1 MESVTEKDRLKLFIK
16 NMVSLRCTI
25 VVKSELDK
33 LGLHY
38 NSVEL
43 GEVDLSDKAS
53 RDQLERL
60 DIALKLT
67 GLELM
72 DDNKKILVEK
82 IKTTII
88 ELIHYKDDQ
97 IKVNL
102 SSFLS
107 EKLNH
112 NYTYLSN
119 LFSEIKGI
127 TIEQYYIANKIE
139 KVKELLVYDELSLTE
154 IAWKLHYSSVSHL
167 SNQFKKMTGLTP
179 SHFKNLKSKKRVA
192 LG

>member
-1 MESVTEKDRLKLFIK
+1 MICQIMLYICLQEEYIKEKERLKLFIK

-25 VVKSELDK
+25 VVKAELDK

-43 GEVDLSDKAS
+43 GEVDLADKAS
-53 RDQLERL
+53 LDQLDKL
-60 DIALKLT
+60 NIALKLT

-97 IKVNL
+97 IKINL

-119 LFSEIKGI
+119 LFSEIK
-127 TIEQYYIANKIE
+127 E
-139 KVKELLVYDELSLTE
+139 
-154 IAWKLHYSSVSHL
+154 
-167 SNQFKKMTGLTP
+167 
-179 SHFKNLKSKKRVA
+179 
-192 LG
+192 

>member
-1 MESVTEKDRLKLFIK
+1 MESVTEKDILKLFIK

-72 DDNKKILVEK
+72 DDNKKIIVEK

-88 ELIHYKDDQ
+88 ELIHYKDC
-97 IKVNL
+97 L
-102 SSFLS
+102 L
-107 EKLNH
+107 
-112 NYTYLSN
+112 YTSD
-119 LFSEIKGI
+119 S
-127 TIEQYYIANKIE
+127 A
-139 KVKELLVYDELSLTE
+139 DE
-154 IAWKLHYSSVSHL
+154 
-167 SNQFKKMTGLTP
+167 
-179 SHFKNLKSKKRVA
+179 
-192 LG
+192 

>member
-1 MESVTEKDRLKLFIK
+1 
-16 NMVSLRCTI
+16 MVSLRCKI

-43 GEVDLSDKAS
+43 GEVELADKAS
-53 RDQLERL
+53 REQLEAL
-60 DIALKLT
+60 NIALMLT
-67 GLELM
+67 GLELI

-88 ELIHYKDDQ
+88 ELIHYNDDQ

-102 SSFLS
+102 SIFLS

-112 NYTYLSN
+112 
-119 LFSEIKGI
+119 
-127 TIEQYYIANKIE
+127 
-139 KVKELLVYDELSLTE
+139 LSL
-154 IAWKLHYSSVSHL
+154 IHIS
-167 SNQFKKMTGLTP
+167 
-179 SHFKNLKSKKRVA
+179 
-192 LG
+192 

>member
-1 MESVTEKDRLKLFIK
+1 MKLFIK
-16 NMVSLRCTI
+16 NMISQRCKI

-33 LGLHY
+33 LGIHY

-53 RDQLERL
+53 KEQLEKL
-60 DIALKLT
+60 NIALQLT

-82 IKTTII
+82 IKTII
-88 ELIHYKDDQ
+88 ITLIHYNDDQ

-119 LFSEIKGI
+119 LFSEIKGT

-154 IAWKLHYSSVSHL
+154 IAWKLHFSSVSHL

-179 SHFKNLKSKKRVA
+179 SHFKSLKIKRVA
-192 LG
+192 LENL